1 MLRAASLRV
10 WLIFSHLTVLA
21 LPAVMVV
28 GSGLLADDLNAQTRA
43 DLQGQAALLALLV
56 EAELHDA
63 RRDGR
68 APALDDLNLSP
79 LLVRAKQ
86 GTLAAV
92 RVVDHTGVV
101 VGTSGEEL
109 GEDLSDRDEVALAL
123 DGAQGLVVRP
133 REQVAT
139 RALDGPSRSATVRL
153 HLAEPI
159 RFDGRTVGAVVLSRT
174 PRGELQALYQL
185 TGPGPT
191 AAAVLL
197 TLAMALAIGRVATRS
212 LTRLEHVARRISDG
226 AFSAVDE
233 LDRPQ
238 NSRISEVRGLA
249 SAFREMADRLQARLA
264 YISEFAGN
272 VSHEFKTP
280 ITTLRGTVELLRDDD
295 DLPPAQRARFLDNA
309 LIELDRL
316 NRLVGGLLTLARAE
330 AAVPSGRVDLTAL
343 ARVAAERHRVP
354 LRGEAA
360 PVIGHAEQLAAAVDN
375 LIDNARRHGG
385 ATVTLTAWSAD
396 GAAGIDVE
404 DDGAG
409 ISAANLPRVFD
420 RFFTTARDRG
430 GTGLGLAL
438 VKAVAIAHGGDITVT
453 SQPGRTTFRLRLP
466 AA

>member
-1 MLRAASLRV
+1 
-10 WLIFSHLTVLA
+10 
-21 LPAVMVV
+21 
-28 GSGLLADDLNAQTRA
+28 
-43 DLQGQAALLALLV
+43 
-56 EAELHDA
+56 
-63 RRDGR
+63 
-68 APALDDLNLSP
+68 
-79 LLVRAKQ
+79 
-86 GTLAAV
+86 
-92 RVVDHTGVV
+92 
-101 VGTSGEEL
+101 
-109 GEDLSDRDEVALAL
+109 
-123 DGAQGLVVRP
+123 
-133 REQVAT
+133 
-139 RALDGPSRSATVRL
+139 
-153 HLAEPI
+153 
-159 RFDGRTVGAVVLSRT
+159 
-174 PRGELQALYQL
+174 
-185 TGPGPT
+185 
-191 AAAVLL
+191 
-197 TLAMALAIGRVATRS
+197 
-212 LTRLEHVARRISDG
+212 
-226 AFSAVDE
+226 
-233 LDRPQ
+233 
-238 NSRISEVRGLA
+238 
-249 SAFREMADRLQARLA
+249 MADRLQARLA

-385 ATVTLTAWSAD
+385 AIVTLTAWSAD
-396 GAAGIDVE
+396 GAVGIDVE

-438 VKAVAIAHGGDITVT
+438 VKAVAIAHGGDVTVT